1 MLRKPK
7 RGLLAMLAG
16 WLWMMR
22 FFCVRRRRRLLRN
35 AASDARTFFFLPFF
49 LGPVHYPSVR
59 SKSKERTSLSVVS
72 LLLLLV
78 LPVRFILEL
87 LVYLVFIFRAFIC
100 GFDPNPVCL
109 HLVSEIFRIN
119 NRGLSVLP
127 MRGASDD

>member
-1 MLRKPK
+1 
-7 RGLLAMLAG
+7 
-16 WLWMMR
+16 
-22 FFCVRRRRRLLRN
+22 
-35 AASDARTFFFLPFF
+35 
-49 LGPVHYPSVR
+49 VR

-72 LLLLLV
+72 LLLLLLLL

-109 HLVSEIFRIN
+109 HLISEIFRIN

>member
-1 MLRKPK
+1 VDDAL
-7 RGLLAMLAG
+7 
-16 WLWMMR
+16 
-22 FFCVRRRRRLLRN
+22 LLRSTTTTTTAQRGIGCTN
-35 AASDARTFFFLPFF
+35 FFFSPFF

-59 SKSKERTSLSVVS
+59 SKNKERTSLSVVS
-72 LLLLLV
+72 LLLLLL
-78 LPVRFILEL
+78 LPVRYILEL

-109 HLVSEIFRIN
+109 HLISEIFRIN